1 MNRIEKEGRMR
12 KVSYEAYANQAFRF
26 YARNDS
32 IKLPASAK
40 EQAISSIDVLNWTV
54 CHEVL
59 SSLDDRQKAAILDVY
74 RRVGSVQENV
84 AYAAATHNMPEN
96 KLWQLLSSTSKLF
109 AKSRGLL

>member
-59 SSLDDRQKAAILDVY
+59 SSLDDRQRAAILDVY
-74 RRVGSVQENV
+74 LRVGSIQENV